1 MAASPLSTGESI
13 VTSSSAGLL
22 SRLWQS
28 SLGKK
33 YVMAVTGLGLY
44 GFVII
49 HLLGNLQ
56 VFIPGAA
63 INEYAH
69 ALKANPVILWGA
81 RLGLLT
87 IVTLHIVAALQL
99 AAANKKARP
108 TGYAVGKPVA
118 STLAQRTILISGLVI
133 LSFILFHLA
142 HFTIGLVNSDFLT
155 YRDITGNHDVKRMMI
170 EGLSNPIA
178 AVFYIVAMGL
188 LMLHLSH
195 GVSSIFQSLGLRS
208 KKTFAVFDKLAKVS
222 GLLLFLGNTAIV
234 LAILFRVI
242 Q

>member
-1 MAASPLSTGESI
+1 MAASAESI
-13 VTSSSAGLL
+13 ATSSSAGLL
-22 SRLWQS
+22 SRLWRS

-56 VFIPGAA
+56 VFIPGNA

-69 ALKANPVILWGA
+69 TLKANPAILWGA
-81 RLGLLT
+81 RLSLLT

-108 TGYAVGKPVA
+108 VDYAVGKPVA

-133 LSFILFHLA
+133 LSFILFHLS
-142 HFTIGLVNSDFLT
+142 HFTIGLVNSDFLN
-155 YRDITGNHDVKRMMI
+155 YRDVAGLHDVKRMMI
-170 EGLSNPIA
+170 VGLSNPIA
-178 AVFYIVAMGL
+178 ALFYIVAMGL

-195 GVSSIFQSLGLRS
+195 GVSSLFQSLGLRS
-208 KKTFAVFDKLAKVS
+208 KKTVAVFDRLAKAS

-234 LAILFRVI
+234 LAILFKVI
-242 Q
+242 S

>member
-1 MAASPLSTGESI
+1 MAASAESI
-13 VTSSSAGLL
+13 ATSSSAGLL
-22 SRLWQS
+22 LRLWRS

-44 GFVII
+44 GFVVI

-56 VFIPGAA
+56 VFIPGNA
-63 INEYAH
+63 INDYAH
-69 ALKANPVILWGA
+69 ALKANPAILWGA

-87 IVTLHIVAALQL
+87 MVTLHIVAALQL

-108 TGYAVGKPVA
+108 VNYAVGKPVA

-142 HFTIGLVNSDFLT
+142 HFTIGLVNSDFLQYT
-155 YRDITGNHDVKRMMI
+155 DAVGNHDVKRMMI

-178 AVFYIVAMGL
+178 ALFYIVAMGL

-208 KKTFAVFDKLAKVS
+208 KKTVAVFDKLAKAS

-234 LAILFRVI
+234 LAILFGVI
-242 Q
+242 R

>member
-1 MAASPLSTGESI
+1 MAASISSSGDSLATA
-13 VTSSSAGLL
+13 SSAGLL
-22 SRLWQS
+22 LRLWQS

-44 GFVII
+44 GFVVI

-56 VFIPGAA
+56 IFAGETA

-81 RLGLLT
+81 RFGLLT

-108 TGYAVGKPVA
+108 MDYAVGKPVA
-118 STLAQRTILISGLVI
+118 STLAQRTILVSGLVI
-133 LSFILFHLA
+133 LSFIIFHLA
-142 HFTIGLVNSDFLT
+142 HFTLGWVNPELLT
-155 YRDITGNHDVKRMMI
+155 YEAGGIHDVRRMMI

-178 AVFYIVAMGL
+178 ALFYIISMGL

-195 GVSSIFQSLGLRS
+195 GVSSLFQSLGLRS
-208 KKTFAVFDKLAKVS
+208 KKTVAVFDKLAKAS

-234 LAILFRVI
+234 LAVLFGLIR
-242 Q
+242 